1 MKSQKSSIKA
11 ARLKTR
17 FVCQECGYQGLRWS
31 GRCPECAEWNSLR
44 EEVQRDESVMKQRT
58 VSGGIP
64 EAVPIGAITQTA
76 EFRLQSG
83 IEELNRVLGGG
94 VVPGSVVLIG
104 GDPGIGKTTLLLQ
117 TLNSLEKTGEVGLYV
132 SGEESPQQ
140 IKMRADRLG
149 IHSPNLYVVAATA
162 LDEIFRVAE
171 TVNPRVIVVDSIQTV
186 FSNELTSAPGSVS
199 QVQEIG
205 CQLMWYAKR
214 TNVPVFIIGHV
225 TKEGV
230 IAGPR
235 LLEHIVDTVLYF
247 EGDKGQSYRILR
259 AVKNRFGPTNEIG
272 VFEMKDEGLIEVDN
286 PSAMFLTGRIGTSA
300 GSIVVSSVEGS
311 RPLLVELQALVAET
325 TYPMPKRMAKGVEG
339 NRVTLLLAVMEKRL
353 GLHFSGHD
361 VYINVVGGLRI
372 DEPTVDVG
380 IVCAVLSSFREIAL
394 DARLAVMGEVGLGG
408 EVRPVQH
415 ADLRIREAMKLGFTR
430 CVVPAP
436 NLEQWKP
443 IDGIEVVGIQEIGE
457 IWDVVSAPV
466 A

>member
-1 MKSQKSSIKA
+1 MKA
-11 ARLKTR
+11 ARPKTR
-17 FVCQECGYQGLRWS
+17 FVCQECGYQGIRWS
-31 GRCPECAEWNSLR
+31 GRCPECAQWNSLR
-44 EEVQRDESVMKQRT
+44 EEVQRDASALPQRT
-58 VSGGIP
+58 MAEGIP
-64 EAVPIGAITQTA
+64 EAVPIAAITQTQ

-149 IHSPNLYVVAATA
+149 IHSPNLYVVAATS
-162 LDEIFRVAE
+162 LEEIFRVAE
-171 TVNPRVIVVDSIQTV
+171 TVNPRVMVVDSIQTV
-186 FSNELTSAPGSVS
+186 FTSELTSAPGSVS
-199 QVQEIG
+199 QVQEVG
-205 CQLMWYAKR
+205 CRLMWFAKR

-286 PSAMFLTGRIGTSA
+286 PSTMFLTGRIGTSA
-300 GSIVVSSVEGS
+300 GSVVVSSVEGS
-311 RPLLVELQALVAET
+311 RPLLVELQALVSET
-325 TYPMPKRMAKGVEG
+325 SYPIPKRMAKGVEG
-339 NRVTLLLAVMEKRL
+339 NRVSLLLAVMEKRL
-353 GLHFSGHD
+353 GLHFTGHD
-361 VYINVVGGLRI
+361 VYVNVVGGLRI
-372 DEPTVDVG
+372 DEPTVDMG
-380 IVCAVLSSFREIAL
+380 IVCAVLSSFRETGL
-394 DARLAVMGEVGLGG
+394 DSRLVVMGEVGLGG

-430 CVVPAP
+430 CVMPEA

-443 IDGIEVVGIQEIGE
+443 IEGIDVVGIREIGDLWE
-457 IWDVVSAPV
+457 AVSSPV

>member
-1 MKSQKSSIKA
+1 MW
-11 ARLKTR
+11 LP
-17 FVCQECGYQGLRWS
+17 GYSLER
-31 GRCPECAEWNSLR
+31 GRCPECAQWNSLR
-44 EEVQRDESVMKQRT
+44 EEVQRDASALPQRT
-58 VSGGIP
+58 MAEGIP
-64 EAVPIGAITQTA
+64 EAVPIGAIAQTQ

-149 IHSPNLYVVAATA
+149 IHSPNLYVVAATS
-162 LDEIFRVAE
+162 LEEIFRVAE
-171 TVNPRVIVVDSIQTV
+171 TVNPRVMVVDSIQTV
-186 FSNELTSAPGSVS
+186 FTSELTSAPGSVS
-199 QVQEIG
+199 QVQEVG
-205 CQLMWYAKR
+205 CRLMWFAKR

-286 PSAMFLTGRIGTSA
+286 PSTMFLTGRIGTSA
-300 GSIVVSSVEGS
+300 GSVVVSSVEGS
-311 RPLLVELQALVAET
+311 RPLLVELQALVSET
-325 TYPMPKRMAKGVEG
+325 SYPIPKRMAKGVEG
-339 NRVTLLLAVMEKRL
+339 NRVSLLLAVMEKRL
-353 GLHFSGHD
+353 GLHFTGHD
-361 VYINVVGGLRI
+361 VYVNVVGGLRI
-372 DEPTVDVG
+372 DEPTVDMG
-380 IVCAVLSSFREIAL
+380 IVCAVLSSFRETGL
-394 DARLAVMGEVGLGG
+394 DSRLVVMGEVGLGG

-430 CVVPAP
+430 CVVPEA

-443 IDGIEVVGIQEIGE
+443 IEGIDVVGIREIGDLWE
-457 IWDVVSAPV
+457 AVSSPV

>member
-1 MKSQKSSIKA
+1 MKA
-11 ARLKTR
+11 ARPKTR
-17 FVCQECGYQGLRWS
+17 FVCQECGYQGIRWS
-31 GRCPECAEWNSLR
+31 GRCPECAQWNSLR
-44 EEVQRDESVMKQRT
+44 EEVERDASALPQRT
-58 VSGGIP
+58 MSEGIP
-64 EAVPIGAITQTA
+64 EAVPIGAITQTQ

-149 IHSPNLYVVAATA
+149 IHSPNLYVVGATS
-162 LDEIFRVAE
+162 LEEIFRVAE
-171 TVNPRVIVVDSIQTV
+171 TVNPRVMVVDSIQTV
-186 FSNELTSAPGSVS
+186 FTSELTSAPGSVS
-199 QVQEIG
+199 QVQEVG
-205 CQLMWYAKR
+205 CRLMWFAKR

-300 GSIVVSSVEGS
+300 GSVVVSSVEGS
-311 RPLLVELQALVAET
+311 RPLLVELQALVSET
-325 TYPMPKRMAKGVEG
+325 SYPMPKRMAKGVEG
-339 NRVTLLLAVMEKRL
+339 NRVSLLLAVMEKRL
-353 GLHFSGHD
+353 GLHFTGHD
-361 VYINVVGGLRI
+361 VYVNVVGGLRI
-372 DEPTVDVG
+372 DEPTVDMG
-380 IVCAVLSSFREIAL
+380 IVCAVLSSFRETGL
-394 DARLAVMGEVGLGG
+394 DSRLVVMGEVGLGG

-430 CVVPAP
+430 CVVPEA

-443 IDGIEVVGIQEIGE
+443 LEGIDVLGIREIGDLWE
-457 IWDVVSAPV
+457 AVSSPV
-466 A
+466 S

>member
-1 MKSQKSSIKA
+1 MKA
-11 ARLKTR
+11 ARPKTR
-17 FVCQECGYQGLRWS
+17 FVCQECGYQGIRWS
-31 GRCPECAEWNSLR
+31 GRCPECAQWNSLR
-44 EEVQRDESVMKQRT
+44 EEVERDASALPQRT
-58 VSGGIP
+58 MAEGIP
-64 EAVPIGAITQTA
+64 EAVPIGAITQTQ

-117 TLNSLEKTGEVGLYV
+117 TLNSLERTGEVGLYV

-149 IHSPNLYVVAATA
+149 IHSPNLYVVAATS
-162 LDEIFRVAE
+162 LEEIFRVAE
-171 TVNPRVIVVDSIQTV
+171 TVNPRVMVVDSIQTV
-186 FSNELTSAPGSVS
+186 FTSELTSAPGSVS
-199 QVQEIG
+199 QVQEVG
-205 CQLMWYAKR
+205 CRLMWFAKR

-300 GSIVVSSVEGS
+300 GSVVVSSVEGS
-311 RPLLVELQALVAET
+311 RPLLVELQALVSET
-325 TYPMPKRMAKGVEG
+325 SYPMPKRMAKGVEG
-339 NRVTLLLAVMEKRL
+339 NRVSLLLAVMEKRL
-353 GLHFSGHD
+353 GLHFTGHD
-361 VYINVVGGLRI
+361 VYVNVVGGLRI
-372 DEPTVDVG
+372 DEPTVDMG
-380 IVCAVLSSFREIAL
+380 IVCAVLSSFRETGL
-394 DARLAVMGEVGLGG
+394 DSRLVVMGEVGLGG

-430 CVVPAP
+430 CVVPEA

-443 IDGIEVVGIQEIGE
+443 LEGIDVLGIREIGDLWE
-457 IWDVVSAPV
+457 AVSSPV

>member
-1 MKSQKSSIKA
+1 MSQKTSMKA
-11 ARLKTR
+11 AKPKTR

-44 EEVQRDESVMKQRT
+44 EEVQRDATVMKQRT
-58 VSGGIP
+58 VTAGIP
-64 EAVPIGAITQTA
+64 EAVPIGSIVQNE

-117 TLNSLEKTGEVGLYV
+117 ALNSLEKTGEVGLYV

-149 IHSPNLYVVAATA
+149 IHSPNLYVVAATS
-162 LDEIFRVAE
+162 LEEIFKVTE

-186 FSNELTSAPGSVS
+186 FSRELTSAPGSVS

-230 IAGPR
+230 LAGPR
-235 LLEHIVDTVLYF
+235 LLEHIVDTVLYL

-300 GSIVVSSVEGS
+300 GSVVVSSVEGS

-339 NRVTLLLAVMEKRL
+339 NRVALLLAVMEKRL
-353 GLHFSGHD
+353 GLHFTGHD
-361 VYINVVGGLRI
+361 VYVNVVGGLRI

-380 IVCAVLSSFREIAL
+380 IVCAVLSSFRDIGL

-436 NLEQWKP
+436 NLEHWKP
-443 IDGIEVVGIQEIGE
+443 IDGIDVVGIREIGE
-457 IWDVVSAPV
+457 IWDVVSAP
-466 A
+466 AT

>member
-1 MKSQKSSIKA
+1 MKA
-11 ARLKTR
+11 ARPKTR
-17 FVCQECGYQGLRWS
+17 FVCQECGYQGIRWS
-31 GRCPECAEWNSLR
+31 GRCPECAQWNSLR
-44 EEVQRDESVMKQRT
+44 EEVQRDASALPQRT
-58 VSGGIP
+58 MAEGIP
-64 EAVPIGAITQTA
+64 EAVPIAAITQTQ

-149 IHSPNLYVVAATA
+149 IHSPNLYVVAATS
-162 LDEIFRVAE
+162 LEEIFRVAE
-171 TVNPRVIVVDSIQTV
+171 TVNPRVMVVDSIQTV
-186 FSNELTSAPGSVS
+186 FTSELTSAPGSVS
-199 QVQEIG
+199 QVQEVG
-205 CQLMWYAKR
+205 CRLMWFAKR

-286 PSAMFLTGRIGTSA
+286 PSTMFLTGRIGTSA
-300 GSIVVSSVEGS
+300 GSVVVSSVEGS
-311 RPLLVELQALVAET
+311 RPLLVELQALVSET
-325 TYPMPKRMAKGVEG
+325 SYPIPKRMAKGVEG
-339 NRVTLLLAVMEKRL
+339 NRVSLLLAVMEKRL
-353 GLHFSGHD
+353 GLHFTGHD
-361 VYINVVGGLRI
+361 VYVNVVGGLRI
-372 DEPTVDVG
+372 DEPTVDMG
-380 IVCAVLSSFREIAL
+380 IVCAVLSSFRETGL
-394 DARLAVMGEVGLGG
+394 DSRLVVMGEVGLGG

-430 CVVPAP
+430 CVVPEA

-443 IDGIEVVGIQEIGE
+443 IEGIDVVGIREIGDLWE
-457 IWDVVSAPV
+457 AVSSPV

>member
-1 MKSQKSSIKA
+1 MKA
-11 ARLKTR
+11 ARPKTR
-17 FVCQECGYQGLRWS
+17 FVCQECGYQGIRWS
-31 GRCPECAEWNSLR
+31 GRCPECAQWNSLR
-44 EEVQRDESVMKQRT
+44 EEVERDASVMKQRT
-58 VSGGIP
+58 VSEGIP
-64 EAVPIGAITQTA
+64 EAVPIGAITQTQ

-149 IHSPNLYVVAATA
+149 IHSPNLYVVAATS
-162 LDEIFRVAE
+162 LEEIFHVAE
-171 TVNPRVIVVDSIQTV
+171 TVNPRVMVVDSIQTV
-186 FSNELTSAPGSVS
+186 FTSELTSAPGSVS
-199 QVQEIG
+199 QVQEVG
-205 CQLMWYAKR
+205 CRLMWFAKR

-286 PSAMFLTGRIGTSA
+286 PSTMFLTGRIGTSA
-300 GSIVVSSVEGS
+300 GSVVVSSVEGS
-311 RPLLVELQALVAET
+311 RPLLVELQALVSET
-325 TYPMPKRMAKGVEG
+325 SYPIPKRMAKGVEG
-339 NRVTLLLAVMEKRL
+339 NRVSLLLAVMEKRL
-353 GLHFSGHD
+353 GLHFTGHD

-372 DEPTVDVG
+372 DEPTVDMG
-380 IVCAVLSSFREIAL
+380 IVCAVLSSFRETGL
-394 DARLAVMGEVGLGG
+394 DSRLVVMGEVGLGG

-430 CVVPAP
+430 CVVPEA

-443 IDGIEVVGIQEIGE
+443 IEGIDVLGIREIGDLWE
-457 IWDVVSAPV
+457 AVSSPV

>member
-1 MKSQKSSIKA
+1 MKA
-11 ARLKTR
+11 ARPKTR
-17 FVCQECGYQGLRWS
+17 FVCQECGYQGIRWS
-31 GRCPECAEWNSLR
+31 GRCPECAQWNSLR
-44 EEVQRDESVMKQRT
+44 EEVQRDASALPQRT
-58 VSGGIP
+58 MAEGIP
-64 EAVPIGAITQTA
+64 EAVPIAAITQTQ

-149 IHSPNLYVVAATA
+149 IHSPNLYVVAATS
-162 LDEIFRVAE
+162 LEEIFRVAE
-171 TVNPRVIVVDSIQTV
+171 TVNPRVMVVDSIQTV
-186 FSNELTSAPGSVS
+186 FTSELTSAPGSVS
-199 QVQEIG
+199 QVQEVG
-205 CQLMWYAKR
+205 CRLMWFAKR

-286 PSAMFLTGRIGTSA
+286 PSTMFLTGRIGTSA
-300 GSIVVSSVEGS
+300 GS
-311 RPLLVELQALVAET
+311 
-325 TYPMPKRMAKGVEG
+325 
-339 NRVTLLLAVMEKRL
+339 
-353 GLHFSGHD
+353 GL
-361 VYINVVGGLRI
+361 
-372 DEPTVDVG
+372 
-380 IVCAVLSSFREIAL
+380 
-394 DARLAVMGEVGLGG
+394 
-408 EVRPVQH
+408 
-415 ADLRIREAMKLGFTR
+415 
-430 CVVPAP
+430 
-436 NLEQWKP
+436 
-443 IDGIEVVGIQEIGE
+443 
-457 IWDVVSAPV
+457 
-466 A
+466 

>member
-1 MKSQKSSIKA
+1 M
-11 ARLKTR
+11 
-17 FVCQECGYQGLRWS
+17 
-31 GRCPECAEWNSLR
+31 AE
-44 EEVQRDESVMKQRT
+44 
-58 VSGGIP
+58 GIP
-64 EAVPIGAITQTA
+64 EAVPIAAITQTQ

-149 IHSPNLYVVAATA
+149 IHSPNLYVVAATS
-162 LDEIFRVAE
+162 LEEIFRVAE
-171 TVNPRVIVVDSIQTV
+171 TVNPRVMVVDSIQTV
-186 FSNELTSAPGSVS
+186 FTSELTSAPGSVS
-199 QVQEIG
+199 QVQEVG
-205 CQLMWYAKR
+205 CRLMWFAKR

-286 PSAMFLTGRIGTSA
+286 PSTMFLTGRIGTSA
-300 GSIVVSSVEGS
+300 GSVVVSSVEGS
-311 RPLLVELQALVAET
+311 RPLLVELQALVSET
-325 TYPMPKRMAKGVEG
+325 SYPIPKRMAKGVEG
-339 NRVTLLLAVMEKRL
+339 NRVSLLLAVMEKRL
-353 GLHFSGHD
+353 GLHFTGHD
-361 VYINVVGGLRI
+361 VYVNVVGGLRI
-372 DEPTVDVG
+372 DEPTVDMG
-380 IVCAVLSSFREIAL
+380 IVCAVLSSFRETGL
-394 DARLAVMGEVGLGG
+394 DSRLVVMGEVGLGG

-430 CVVPAP
+430 CVVPEA

-443 IDGIEVVGIQEIGE
+443 IEGIDVVGIREIGDLWE
-457 IWDVVSAPV
+457 AVSSPV

>member
-1 MKSQKSSIKA
+1 MKA
-11 ARLKTR
+11 VRPKTR
-17 FVCQECGYQGLRWS
+17 FVCQECGYQGIRWS
-31 GRCPECAEWNSLR
+31 GRCPECAQWNSLR
-44 EEVQRDESVMKQRT
+44 EEVEREASVMKQRT
-58 VSGGIP
+58 VSEGIP
-64 EAVPIGAITQTA
+64 EALPIGAITQTQ

-117 TLNSLEKTGEVGLYV
+117 TLNSLDKTGEVGLYV

-149 IHSPNLYVVAATA
+149 IHSPNLYVVAATS
-162 LDEIFRVAE
+162 LEEIFRVAE
-171 TVNPRVIVVDSIQTV
+171 TVNPRVMVVDSIQTV
-186 FSNELTSAPGSVS
+186 FTSELTSAPGSVS
-199 QVQEIG
+199 QVQEVG
-205 CQLMWYAKR
+205 CRLMWFAKR

-300 GSIVVSSVEGS
+300 GSVVVSSVEGS
-311 RPLLVELQALVAET
+311 RPILVELQALVSET
-325 TYPMPKRMAKGVEG
+325 SYPMPKRMAKGVEG
-339 NRVTLLLAVMEKRL
+339 NRVSLLLAVMEKRL
-353 GLHFSGHD
+353 GLHFTGHD
-361 VYINVVGGLRI
+361 VYVNVVGGLRI
-372 DEPTVDVG
+372 DEPTVDMG
-380 IVCAVLSSFREIAL
+380 IVCAVLSSFRETGL
-394 DARLAVMGEVGLGG
+394 DSRLVVMGEVGLGG

-430 CVVPAP
+430 CVVPEA
-436 NLEQWKP
+436 NLDQWKP
-443 IDGIEVVGIQEIGE
+443 IEGIEVLGIREIGDLWE
-457 IWDVVSAPV
+457 AVSSPV

>member
-1 MKSQKSSIKA
+1 MKA
-11 ARLKTR
+11 ARPKTR
-17 FVCQECGYQGLRWS
+17 FVCQECGFQGVRWS
-31 GRCPECAEWNSLR
+31 GRCPECAQWNSLR
-44 EEVQRDESVMKQRT
+44 EEVERNDSVIKQRT
-58 VSGGIP
+58 VSEGVP
-64 EAVPIGAITQTA
+64 EAMPIGAITQTQ

-149 IHSPNLYVVAATA
+149 IHSPNLYVVAATS
-162 LDEIFRVAE
+162 LEEIFRVAE
-171 TVNPRVIVVDSIQTV
+171 AVNPRVMVVDSIQTV
-186 FSNELTSAPGSVS
+186 FTSELTSAPGSVS
-199 QVQEIG
+199 QVQEVG
-205 CQLMWYAKR
+205 CRLMWYAKR

-272 VFEMKDEGLIEVDN
+272 VFEMKDEGLLEVDN

-300 GSIVVSSVEGS
+300 GSVVVSSVEGS
-311 RPLLVELQALVAET
+311 RPLLVELQALVSET
-325 TYPMPKRMAKGVEG
+325 SYPMPKRMAKGVEG
-339 NRVTLLLAVMEKRL
+339 NRVSLLLAVMEKRL
-353 GLHFSGHD
+353 GLHFTGHD
-361 VYINVVGGLRI
+361 VYVNVVGGLRI
-372 DEPTVDVG
+372 DEPTVDMG
-380 IVCAVLSSFREIAL
+380 IVCAVLSSFRETGL
-394 DARLAVMGEVGLGG
+394 DSRLVVMGEIGLGG

-430 CVVPAP
+430 CVVPEA
-436 NLEQWKP
+436 NFEQWKP
-443 IDGIEVVGIQEIGE
+443 IEGLDVLGIREIGDLWEVV
-457 IWDVVSAPV
+457 SSPV

>member
-1 MKSQKSSIKA
+1 MKA
-11 ARLKTR
+11 VRPKTR
-17 FVCQECGYQGLRWS
+17 FVCQECGYQGIRWS
-31 GRCPECAEWNSLR
+31 GRCPECAQWNSLR
-44 EEVQRDESVMKQRT
+44 EEVEREASVMKQRT
-58 VSGGIP
+58 VSEGIP
-64 EAVPIGAITQTA
+64 EALPIGAITQTQ

-149 IHSPNLYVVAATA
+149 IHSPNLYVVAATS
-162 LDEIFRVAE
+162 LEEIFRVAE
-171 TVNPRVIVVDSIQTV
+171 TVNPRVMVVDSIQTV
-186 FSNELTSAPGSVS
+186 FTSELTSAPGSVS
-199 QVQEIG
+199 QVQEVG
-205 CQLMWYAKR
+205 CRLMWYAKR

-286 PSAMFLTGRIGTSA
+286 PSTMFLTGRIGTSA
-300 GSIVVSSVEGS
+300 GSVVVSSVEGS
-311 RPLLVELQALVAET
+311 RPLLVELQALVSET
-325 TYPMPKRMAKGVEG
+325 SYPIPKRMAKGVEG
-339 NRVTLLLAVMEKRL
+339 NRVSLLLAVMEKRL
-353 GLHFSGHD
+353 GLHFTGHD
-361 VYINVVGGLRI
+361 VYVNVVGGLRI
-372 DEPTVDVG
+372 DEPTVDMG
-380 IVCAVLSSFREIAL
+380 IVCAVLSSFRETGL
-394 DARLAVMGEVGLGG
+394 DSRLVVMGEVGLGG

-430 CVVPAP
+430 CVVPEA

-443 IDGIEVVGIQEIGE
+443 LEGIEVLGIREIGDLWE
-457 IWDVVSAPV
+457 AVSSPV

>member
-1 MKSQKSSIKA
+1 MKA
-11 ARLKTR
+11 VRPKTR
-17 FVCQECGYQGLRWS
+17 FVCQECGYQGIRWS
-31 GRCPECAEWNSLR
+31 GRCPECAQWNSLR
-44 EEVQRDESVMKQRT
+44 EEVERNDSVIKQRT
-58 VSGGIP
+58 VSEGVP
-64 EAVPIGAITQTA
+64 EAMPIGAITQTQ

-117 TLNSLEKTGEVGLYV
+117 TLNSLERTGEVGLYV

-149 IHSPNLYVVAATA
+149 IHSPNLYVVAATS
-162 LDEIFRVAE
+162 LEEIFRVAE
-171 TVNPRVIVVDSIQTV
+171 AVNPRVMVVDSIQTV
-186 FSNELTSAPGSVS
+186 FTSELTSAPGSVS
-199 QVQEIG
+199 QVQEVG
-205 CQLMWYAKR
+205 CRLMWYAKR

-272 VFEMKDEGLIEVDN
+272 VFEMKDEGLLEVDN

-300 GSIVVSSVEGS
+300 GSVVVSSVEGS
-311 RPLLVELQALVAET
+311 RPLLVELQALVSET
-325 TYPMPKRMAKGVEG
+325 SYPMPKRMAKGVEG
-339 NRVTLLLAVMEKRL
+339 NRVSLLLAVMEKRL
-353 GLHFSGHD
+353 GLHFTGHD
-361 VYINVVGGLRI
+361 VYVNVVGGLRI
-372 DEPTVDVG
+372 DEPTVDMG
-380 IVCAVLSSFREIAL
+380 IVCAVLSSFRETGL
-394 DARLAVMGEVGLGG
+394 DSRLVVMGEIGLGG

-430 CVVPAP
+430 CVVPEA
-436 NLEQWKP
+436 NFEQWKP
-443 IDGIEVVGIQEIGE
+443 IEGLDVLGIREIGDLWEVV
-457 IWDVVSAPV
+457 SSPV

>member
-1 MKSQKSSIKA
+1 MKA
-11 ARLKTR
+11 VRPKTR
-17 FVCQECGYQGLRWS
+17 FVCQECGYQGIRWS
-31 GRCPECAEWNSLR
+31 GRCPECAQWNSLR
-44 EEVQRDESVMKQRT
+44 EEVEREASVMKQRT
-58 VSGGIP
+58 VSEGIP
-64 EAVPIGAITQTA
+64 EALPIGAITQTQ

-117 TLNSLEKTGEVGLYV
+117 TLNSLDKTGEVGLYV

-149 IHSPNLYVVAATA
+149 IHSPNLYVVAATS
-162 LDEIFRVAE
+162 LEEIFRVAE
-171 TVNPRVIVVDSIQTV
+171 TVNPRVMVVDSIQTV
-186 FSNELTSAPGSVS
+186 FTSELTSAPGSVS
-199 QVQEIG
+199 QVQEVG
-205 CQLMWYAKR
+205 CRLMWFAKR

-300 GSIVVSSVEGS
+300 GSVVVSSVEGS
-311 RPLLVELQALVAET
+311 RPLLVELQALVSET
-325 TYPMPKRMAKGVEG
+325 SYPMPKRMAKGVEG
-339 NRVTLLLAVMEKRL
+339 NRVSLLLAVMEKRL
-353 GLHFSGHD
+353 GLHFTGHD
-361 VYINVVGGLRI
+361 VYVNVVGGLRI
-372 DEPTVDVG
+372 DEPTVDMG
-380 IVCAVLSSFREIAL
+380 IVCAVLSSFRETGL
-394 DARLAVMGEVGLGG
+394 DSRLVVMGEVGLGG

-430 CVVPAP
+430 CVVPEA

-443 IDGIEVVGIQEIGE
+443 IEGIEVLGIREIGDLWE
-457 IWDVVSAPV
+457 AVYSPV

>member
-1 MKSQKSSIKA
+1 MKA
-11 ARLKTR
+11 ARPKTR
-17 FVCQECGYQGLRWS
+17 FVCQECGYQGIRWS
-31 GRCPECAEWNSLR
+31 GRCPECAQWNSLR
-44 EEVQRDESVMKQRT
+44 EEVERDASVMKQHT
-58 VSGGIP
+58 MSEGIP
-64 EAVPIGAITQTA
+64 EAVPIGAITQTQ

-149 IHSPNLYVVAATA
+149 IHSPNLYVVAATS
-162 LDEIFRVAE
+162 LEEIFRVAE
-171 TVNPRVIVVDSIQTV
+171 TVNPRVMVVDSIQTV
-186 FSNELTSAPGSVS
+186 FTSELTSAPGSVS
-199 QVQEIG
+199 QVQEVG
-205 CQLMWYAKR
+205 CRLMWFAKR

-300 GSIVVSSVEGS
+300 GSVVVSSVEGS
-311 RPLLVELQALVAET
+311 RPLLVELQALVSET
-325 TYPMPKRMAKGVEG
+325 SYPMPKRMAKGVEG
-339 NRVTLLLAVMEKRL
+339 NRVSLLLAVMEKRL
-353 GLHFSGHD
+353 GLHFTGHD
-361 VYINVVGGLRI
+361 VYVNVVGGLRI
-372 DEPTVDVG
+372 DEPTVDMG
-380 IVCAVLSSFREIAL
+380 IVCAVLSSFRETGL
-394 DARLAVMGEVGLGG
+394 DSRLVVMGEVGLGG

-430 CVVPAP
+430 CVVPEA

-443 IDGIEVVGIQEIGE
+443 LEGIDVLGIREIGDLWE
-457 IWDVVSAPV
+457 AVSSPV

>member
-1 MKSQKSSIKA
+1 MKA
-11 ARLKTR
+11 AKPKTR
-17 FVCQECGYQGLRWS
+17 FVCQECGFQGIRWS
-31 GRCPECAEWNSLR
+31 GRCPECAQWNSLR
-44 EEVQRDESVMKQRT
+44 EEVERNDSVMKQRT
-58 VSGGIP
+58 VSEGIP
-64 EAVPIGAITQTA
+64 EAVPIGAITQTQ

-149 IHSPNLYVVAATA
+149 IHSPNLYVVAATS
-162 LDEIFRVAE
+162 LEEIFRVAE
-171 TVNPRVIVVDSIQTV
+171 TVNPRVMVVDSIQTV
-186 FSNELTSAPGSVS
+186 FTSELTSAPGSVS
-199 QVQEIG
+199 QVQEVG
-205 CQLMWYAKR
+205 CRLMWYAKR

-300 GSIVVSSVEGS
+300 GSVVVSSVEGS
-311 RPLLVELQALVAET
+311 RPLLVELQALVSET
-325 TYPMPKRMAKGVEG
+325 SYPMPKRMAKGVEG
-339 NRVTLLLAVMEKRL
+339 NRVSLLLAVMEKRL
-353 GLHFSGHD
+353 GLHFTGHD
-361 VYINVVGGLRI
+361 VYVNVVGGLRI
-372 DEPTVDVG
+372 DEPTVDMG
-380 IVCAVLSSFREIAL
+380 IVCAVLSSFRETAL
-394 DARLAVMGEVGLGG
+394 NSRLVVMGEIGLGG

-430 CVVPAP
+430 CVVPEES
-436 NLEQWKP
+436 LEQWKP
-443 IDGIEVVGIQEIGE
+443 IEGIDVLGIREIGDLWE
-457 IWDVVSAPV
+457 AISSPV

>member
-1 MKSQKSSIKA
+1 MKA
-11 ARLKTR
+11 ARPKTR
-17 FVCQECGYQGLRWS
+17 FVCQECGYQGIRWS
-31 GRCPECAEWNSLR
+31 GRCPECAQWNSLR
-44 EEVQRDESVMKQRT
+44 EEVERDASVMKQRT
-58 VSGGIP
+58 VSEGIP
-64 EAVPIGAITQTA
+64 EAVPIGAITQTQ

-149 IHSPNLYVVAATA
+149 IHSPNLYVVAATS
-162 LDEIFRVAE
+162 LEEIFHVAE
-171 TVNPRVIVVDSIQTV
+171 TVNPRVMVVDSIQTV
-186 FSNELTSAPGSVS
+186 FTSELTSAPGSVS
-199 QVQEIG
+199 QVQEVG
-205 CQLMWYAKR
+205 CRLMWFAKR

-286 PSAMFLTGRIGTSA
+286 PSTMFLTGRIGTSA
-300 GSIVVSSVEGS
+300 GSVVVSSVEGS
-311 RPLLVELQALVAET
+311 RPLLVELQALVSET
-325 TYPMPKRMAKGVEG
+325 SYPIPKRMAKGVEG
-339 NRVTLLLAVMEKRL
+339 NRVSLLLAVMEKRL
-353 GLHFSGHD
+353 GLHFTGHD

-372 DEPTVDVG
+372 DEPTVDMG
-380 IVCAVLSSFREIAL
+380 IVCAVLSSFRETGL
-394 DARLAVMGEVGLGG
+394 DSRLVVMGEVGLGG

-430 CVVPAP
+430 CVVPEA
-436 NLEQWKP
+436 NFEQWKP
-443 IDGIEVVGIQEIGE
+443 IEGIDVLGIREIGDLWE
-457 IWDVVSAPV
+457 AVSSPV

>member
-1 MKSQKSSIKA
+1 MKT
-11 ARLKTR
+11 ARPKTR
-17 FVCQECGYQGLRWS
+17 FVCQECGYQGIRWS
-31 GRCPECAEWNSLR
+31 GRCPECAQWNSLR
-44 EEVQRDESVMKQRT
+44 EEVERDASVMKQHT
-58 VSGGIP
+58 MSEGIP
-64 EAVPIGAITQTA
+64 EAVPIGAITQTQ

-149 IHSPNLYVVAATA
+149 IHSPNLYVVAATS
-162 LDEIFRVAE
+162 LEEIFRVAE
-171 TVNPRVIVVDSIQTV
+171 TVNPRVMVVDSIQTV
-186 FSNELTSAPGSVS
+186 FTSELTSAPGSVS
-199 QVQEIG
+199 QVQEVG
-205 CQLMWYAKR
+205 CRLMWFAKR

-300 GSIVVSSVEGS
+300 GSVVVSSVEGS
-311 RPLLVELQALVAET
+311 RPLLVELQALVSET
-325 TYPMPKRMAKGVEG
+325 SYPMPKRMAKGVEG
-339 NRVTLLLAVMEKRL
+339 NRVSLLLAVMEKRL
-353 GLHFSGHD
+353 GLHFTGHD
-361 VYINVVGGLRI
+361 VYVNVVGGLRI
-372 DEPTVDVG
+372 DEPTVDMG
-380 IVCAVLSSFREIAL
+380 IVCAVLSSFRETGL
-394 DARLAVMGEVGLGG
+394 DSRLVVMGEVGLGG

-430 CVVPAP
+430 CVVPEA

-443 IDGIEVVGIQEIGE
+443 LEGIDVLGIREIGDLWE
-457 IWDVVSAPV
+457 AVSSPV

>member
-1 MKSQKSSIKA
+1 M
-11 ARLKTR
+11 
-17 FVCQECGYQGLRWS
+17 
-31 GRCPECAEWNSLR
+31 AE
-44 EEVQRDESVMKQRT
+44 
-58 VSGGIP
+58 GIP
-64 EAVPIGAITQTA
+64 EAVPIAAITQTQ

-149 IHSPNLYVVAATA
+149 IHSPNLYVVAATS
-162 LDEIFRVAE
+162 LEEIFRVAE
-171 TVNPRVIVVDSIQTV
+171 TVNPRVMVVDSIQTV
-186 FSNELTSAPGSVS
+186 FTSELTSAPGSVS
-199 QVQEIG
+199 QVQEVG
-205 CQLMWYAKR
+205 CRLMWFAKR

-286 PSAMFLTGRIGTSA
+286 PSTMFLTGRIGTSA
-300 GSIVVSSVEGS
+300 GSVVVSSVEGS
-311 RPLLVELQALVAET
+311 RPLLVELQALVSET
-325 TYPMPKRMAKGVEG
+325 SYPIPKRMAKGVEG
-339 NRVTLLLAVMEKRL
+339 NRVSLLLAVMEKRL
-353 GLHFSGHD
+353 GLHFTGHD
-361 VYINVVGGLRI
+361 VYVNVVGGLRI
-372 DEPTVDVG
+372 DEPTVDMG
-380 IVCAVLSSFREIAL
+380 IVCAVLSSFRETGL
-394 DARLAVMGEVGLGG
+394 DSRLVVRGEVGLGG
-408 EVRPVQH
+408 EIRPVQH

-430 CVVPAP
+430 CVVPEA

-443 IDGIEVVGIQEIGE
+443 IEGIDVVGIREIGDLWE
-457 IWDVVSAPV
+457 AVSSPV

>member
-1 MKSQKSSIKA
+1 MS
-11 ARLKTR
+11 
-17 FVCQECGYQGLRWS
+17 E
-31 GRCPECAEWNSLR
+31 
-44 EEVQRDESVMKQRT
+44 
-58 VSGGIP
+58 GIP
-64 EAVPIGAITQTA
+64 EAVPIGTITQTQ

-149 IHSPNLYVVAATA
+149 IHSPNLYVVAATS
-162 LDEIFRVAE
+162 LEEIFRVAE
-171 TVNPRVIVVDSIQTV
+171 TVNPRVMVVDSIQTV
-186 FSNELTSAPGSVS
+186 FTSELTSAPGSVS
-199 QVQEIG
+199 QVQEVG
-205 CQLMWYAKR
+205 CRLMWFAKR

-300 GSIVVSSVEGS
+300 GSVVVSSVEGS
-311 RPLLVELQALVAET
+311 RPLLVELQALVSET
-325 TYPMPKRMAKGVEG
+325 SYPMPKRMAKGVEG
-339 NRVTLLLAVMEKRL
+339 NRVSLLLAVMEKRL
-353 GLHFSGHD
+353 GLHFTGHD
-361 VYINVVGGLRI
+361 VYVNVVGGLRI
-372 DEPTVDVG
+372 DEPTVDMG
-380 IVCAVLSSFREIAL
+380 IVCAVLSSFRETAL
-394 DARLAVMGEVGLGG
+394 DSRLVVMGEVGLGG

-430 CVVPAP
+430 CVVPEA

-443 IDGIEVVGIQEIGE
+443 LEGIEVLGIREIGDLWE
-457 IWDVVSAPV
+457 AVSSPV

>member
-1 MKSQKSSIKA
+1 MKA
-11 ARLKTR
+11 ARPKTR
-17 FVCQECGYQGLRWS
+17 FVCQECGYQGIRWS
-31 GRCPECAEWNSLR
+31 GRCPECAQWNSLR
-44 EEVQRDESVMKQRT
+44 EEVERDASVMKQHT
-58 VSGGIP
+58 MSEGIP
-64 EAVPIGAITQTA
+64 EAVPIGTITQTQ

-149 IHSPNLYVVAATA
+149 IHSPNLYVVAATS
-162 LDEIFRVAE
+162 LEEIFHVAE
-171 TVNPRVIVVDSIQTV
+171 TVNPRVMVVDSIQTV
-186 FSNELTSAPGSVS
+186 FTSELTSAPGSVS
-199 QVQEIG
+199 QVQEVG
-205 CQLMWYAKR
+205 CRLMWFAKR

-286 PSAMFLTGRIGTSA
+286 PSTMFLTGRIGTSA
-300 GSIVVSSVEGS
+300 GSVVVSSVEGS
-311 RPLLVELQALVAET
+311 RPLLVELQALVSET
-325 TYPMPKRMAKGVEG
+325 SYPIPKRMAKGVEG
-339 NRVTLLLAVMEKRL
+339 NRVSLLLAVMEKRL
-353 GLHFSGHD
+353 GLHFTGHD

-372 DEPTVDVG
+372 DEPTVDMG
-380 IVCAVLSSFREIAL
+380 IVCAVLSSFRETGL
-394 DARLAVMGEVGLGG
+394 DSRLVVMGEVGLGG

-430 CVVPAP
+430 CVVPEA
-436 NLEQWKP
+436 NFEQWKP
-443 IDGIEVVGIQEIGE
+443 IEGIDVLGIREIGDLWE
-457 IWDVVSAPV
+457 AVSSPV

>member
-1 MKSQKSSIKA
+1 MKA
-11 ARLKTR
+11 ARPKTR

-31 GRCPECAEWNSLR
+31 GRCPECAQWNSLR
-44 EEVQRDESVMKQRT
+44 EEVLRDSSVLPQRT
-58 VSGGIP
+58 VAEGIL
-64 EAVPIGAITQTA
+64 EAMPIEAITQTQ
-76 EFRLQSG
+76 EFRLKSG

-149 IHSPNLYVVAATA
+149 IHSPNLYVVAATS
-162 LDEIFRVAE
+162 LEEIFRIAE
-171 TVNPRVIVVDSIQTV
+171 TVNPRVMVVDSIQTV
-186 FSNELTSAPGSVS
+186 FTSELTSAPGSVS
-199 QVQEIG
+199 QVQEVG
-205 CQLMWYAKR
+205 CRLMWFAKR

-272 VFEMKDEGLIEVDN
+272 VFEMNDEGLIEVDN

-300 GSIVVSSVEGS
+300 GSVVVSSVEGS
-311 RPLLVELQALVAET
+311 RPLLVELQALVSET
-325 TYPMPKRMAKGVEG
+325 SYPMSKRMAKGVEG
-339 NRVTLLLAVMEKRL
+339 NRISLLLAVMEKRL
-353 GLHFSGHD
+353 GLNFTGHD
-361 VYINVVGGLRI
+361 VYVNVVGGLRI
-372 DEPTVDVG
+372 DEPTVDMG
-380 IVCAVLSSFREIAL
+380 IVCAVLSSFRETGL
-394 DARLAVMGEVGLGG
+394 DSRLVVMGEIGLGG

-430 CVVPAP
+430 CVVPGA
-436 NLEQWKP
+436 NFEQWKP
-443 IDGIEVVGIQEIGE
+443 IEGIEVLGIREIGDLWE
-457 IWDVVSAPV
+457 AVSFPV

>member
-1 MKSQKSSIKA
+1 MKA
-11 ARLKTR
+11 VRPKTR
-17 FVCQECGYQGLRWS
+17 FVCQECGYQGIRWS
-31 GRCPECAEWNSLR
+31 GRCPECAQWNSLR
-44 EEVQRDESVMKQRT
+44 EEVEREASVMKQRT
-58 VSGGIP
+58 VSEGIP
-64 EAVPIGAITQTA
+64 EALPIGAITQTQ

-117 TLNSLEKTGEVGLYV
+117 TLNSLDKTGEVGLYV

-149 IHSPNLYVVAATA
+149 IHSPNLYVVAATS
-162 LDEIFRVAE
+162 LEEIFRVAE
-171 TVNPRVIVVDSIQTV
+171 TVNPRVMVVDSIQTV
-186 FSNELTSAPGSVS
+186 FTSELTSAPGSVS
-199 QVQEIG
+199 QVQEVG
-205 CQLMWYAKR
+205 CRLMWFAKR

-300 GSIVVSSVEGS
+300 GSVVVSSVEGS
-311 RPLLVELQALVAET
+311 RPLLVELQALVSET
-325 TYPMPKRMAKGVEG
+325 SYPMPKRMAKGVEG
-339 NRVTLLLAVMEKRL
+339 NRVSLLLAVMEKRL
-353 GLHFSGHD
+353 GLHFTGHD
-361 VYINVVGGLRI
+361 VYVNVVGGLRI
-372 DEPTVDVG
+372 DEPTVDMG
-380 IVCAVLSSFREIAL
+380 IVCAVLSSFRETGL
-394 DARLAVMGEVGLGG
+394 DSRLVVMGEVGLGG

-430 CVVPAP
+430 CVVPEA

-443 IDGIEVVGIQEIGE
+443 IEGIDVLGIREIGDLWE
-457 IWDVVSAPV
+457 AVSSPV
-466 A
+466 T

>member
-1 MKSQKSSIKA
+1 MS
-11 ARLKTR
+11 
-17 FVCQECGYQGLRWS
+17 E
-31 GRCPECAEWNSLR
+31 
-44 EEVQRDESVMKQRT
+44 
-58 VSGGIP
+58 GIP
-64 EAVPIGAITQTA
+64 EAVPIGTITQTQ

-149 IHSPNLYVVAATA
+149 IHSPNLYVVAATS
-162 LDEIFRVAE
+162 LEEIFRVAE
-171 TVNPRVIVVDSIQTV
+171 TVNPRVMVVDSIQTV
-186 FSNELTSAPGSVS
+186 FTSELTSAPGSVS
-199 QVQEIG
+199 QVQEVG
-205 CQLMWYAKR
+205 CRLMWFAKR

-300 GSIVVSSVEGS
+300 GSVVVSSVEGS
-311 RPLLVELQALVAET
+311 RPLLVELQALVSET
-325 TYPMPKRMAKGVEG
+325 SYPMPKRMAKGVEG
-339 NRVTLLLAVMEKRL
+339 NRVSLLLAVMEKRL
-353 GLHFSGHD
+353 GLHFTGHD
-361 VYINVVGGLRI
+361 VYVNVVGGLRI
-372 DEPTVDVG
+372 DEPTVDMG
-380 IVCAVLSSFREIAL
+380 IVCAVLSSFRETGL
-394 DARLAVMGEVGLGG
+394 DSRLVVMGEVGLGG

-430 CVVPAP
+430 CVVPEA

-443 IDGIEVVGIQEIGE
+443 LEGIEVLGIREIGDLWE
-457 IWDVVSAPV
+457 AVSSPV

>member
-1 MKSQKSSIKA
+1 MKA
-11 ARLKTR
+11 ARPKTR
-17 FVCQECGYQGLRWS
+17 FVCQECGYQGIRWS
-31 GRCPECAEWNSLR
+31 GRCPECAQWNSLR
-44 EEVQRDESVMKQRT
+44 EEVERDASVMKQRT
-58 VSGGIP
+58 VSEGIP
-64 EAVPIGAITQTA
+64 EAVPIGAITQTQ

-149 IHSPNLYVVAATA
+149 IHSPNLYVVAATS
-162 LDEIFRVAE
+162 LEEIFRVAE
-171 TVNPRVIVVDSIQTV
+171 TVNPRVMVVDSIQTV
-186 FSNELTSAPGSVS
+186 FTSELTSAPGSVS
-199 QVQEIG
+199 QVQEVG
-205 CQLMWYAKR
+205 CRLMWFAKR

-286 PSAMFLTGRIGTSA
+286 PSTMFLTGRIGTSA
-300 GSIVVSSVEGS
+300 GSVVVSSVEGS
-311 RPLLVELQALVAET
+311 RPLLVELQALVSET
-325 TYPMPKRMAKGVEG
+325 SYPIPKRMAKGVEG
-339 NRVTLLLAVMEKRL
+339 NRVSLLLAVMEKRL
-353 GLHFSGHD
+353 GLHFTGHD
-361 VYINVVGGLRI
+361 VYVNVVGGLRI
-372 DEPTVDVG
+372 DEPTVDMG
-380 IVCAVLSSFREIAL
+380 IVCAVLSSFRETGL
-394 DARLAVMGEVGLGG
+394 DSRLVVMGEVGLGG

-430 CVVPAP
+430 CVVPEA

-443 IDGIEVVGIQEIGE
+443 IEGIDVLGIREIGDLWE
-457 IWDVVSAPV
+457 AVSSPV

>member
-1 MKSQKSSIKA
+1 M
-11 ARLKTR
+11 
-17 FVCQECGYQGLRWS
+17 
-31 GRCPECAEWNSLR
+31 
-44 EEVQRDESVMKQRT
+44 
-58 VSGGIP
+58 
-64 EAVPIGAITQTA
+64 PIGAITQTQ

-117 TLNSLEKTGEVGLYV
+117 TLNSLEKTGEIGLYV

-149 IHSPNLYVVAATA
+149 IHSPNLYVVAATS
-162 LDEIFRVAE
+162 LEEIFRVAE
-171 TVNPRVIVVDSIQTV
+171 TVNPRVMVVDSIQTV
-186 FSNELTSAPGSVS
+186 FTSELTSAPGSVS
-199 QVQEIG
+199 QVQEVG
-205 CQLMWYAKR
+205 CRLMWFAKR

-286 PSAMFLTGRIGTSA
+286 PSAMFLTGRIATSA
-300 GSIVVSSVEGS
+300 GSVVVSSVEGS
-311 RPLLVELQALVAET
+311 RPLLVELQALVSET
-325 TYPMPKRMAKGVEG
+325 SYPMPKRMAKGVEG
-339 NRVTLLLAVMEKRL
+339 NRVSLLLAVMEKRL
-353 GLHFSGHD
+353 GLHFTGHD
-361 VYINVVGGLRI
+361 VYVNVVGGLRI
-372 DEPTVDVG
+372 DEPTVDMG
-380 IVCAVLSSFREIAL
+380 IVCAVLSSFRETGL
-394 DARLAVMGEVGLGG
+394 DSRLVVMGEVGLGG

-430 CVVPAP
+430 CVVPEA

-443 IDGIEVVGIQEIGE
+443 IEGIEVLGIREIGDLWE
-457 IWDVVSAPV
+457 AVSSPV

>member
-1 MKSQKSSIKA
+1 MKA
-11 ARLKTR
+11 AKPKTR
-17 FVCQECGYQGLRWS
+17 FVCQECGFQGVRWS

-44 EEVQRDESVMKQRT
+44 EEVQREASAMKQRT
-58 VSGGIP
+58 VASGTP
-64 EAVPIGAITQTA
+64 EAVPIGAIVQTQ

-117 TLNSLEKTGEVGLYV
+117 ALNSLEKTGEIGLYV

-149 IHSPNLYVVAATA
+149 IHSPNLYVVAATS
-162 LDEIFRVAE
+162 LEEIFRVAE
-171 TVNPRVIVVDSIQTV
+171 AVNPRVIVVDSIQTV
-186 FSNELTSAPGSVS
+186 FTSELTSAPGSVS

-235 LLEHIVDTVLYF
+235 LLEHIVDTVLYL

-272 VFEMKDEGLIEVDN
+272 VFEMKDEGLTEVDN

-300 GSIVVSSVEGS
+300 GSVVVSSVEGS

-339 NRVTLLLAVMEKRL
+339 NRVALLLAVMEKRL
-353 GLHFSGHD
+353 GLHFTGHD
-361 VYINVVGGLRI
+361 VYVNVVGGLRI

-380 IVCAVLSSFREIAL
+380 IVCAVLSSFREIGL
-394 DARLAVMGEVGLGG
+394 DPRLAVMGEVGLGG

-430 CVVPAP
+430 CVVPSA
-436 NLEQWKP
+436 NLEQLKP
-443 IDGIEVVGIQEIGE
+443 LEGIDVVGVQELGE

-466 A
+466 T